1 MEARSLSIPERLFIF
16 EGCSGNERFLSR
28 CCEEDISVN
37 KKQIAVILS
46 GCGHQD
52 GAEIHEATL
61 TLWAIHKNGA
71 DYRCFAPNIM
81 QHHVL
86 NHITGQEMDERRN
99 VLIEAAR
106 IARGKVEDLSLFDCT
121 TVDALVIPGGVGA
134 AKNLCTFAFDGP
146 ECAVNNDVE
155 QAVRSMHQAGKPI
168 GALCI
173 APVLLARILGD
184 ITLTVGRDEATA
196 DKVRAMGAT
205 HTPTGVG
212 EIAVDQRNKIVT
224 TPCYMLDSRV
234 DQIAAGADALIR
246 AVLGF
251 LPA

>member
-1 MEARSLSIPERLFIF
+1 MN
-16 EGCSGNERFLSR
+16 G
-28 CCEEDISVN
+28 
-37 KKQIAVILS
+37 KQIAVILS

-71 DYRCFAPNIM
+71 EYRCFAPNIM

-86 NHITGQEMDERRN
+86 NHITGKEMDEQRN

-106 IARGKVEDLSLFDCT
+106 IARGKVEDLALFDAA

-134 AKNLCTFAFDGP
+134 AKNLCTYAFDGP
-146 ECAVNNDVE
+146 QCTVNNDVE
-155 QAVRSMHQAGKPI
+155 QAIRAMHRAGKPI

-173 APVLLARILGD
+173 APVLLAKVLGD
-184 ITLTVGRDEATA
+184 ITLTTGSDEATA
-196 DKVRAMGAT
+196 DKIRAMGAV
-205 HTPTGVG
+205 HRPTGVG
-212 EIAVDQRNKIVT
+212 EIVVDQQYKIVT

-234 DQIAAGADALIR
+234 DQIADGADALIR